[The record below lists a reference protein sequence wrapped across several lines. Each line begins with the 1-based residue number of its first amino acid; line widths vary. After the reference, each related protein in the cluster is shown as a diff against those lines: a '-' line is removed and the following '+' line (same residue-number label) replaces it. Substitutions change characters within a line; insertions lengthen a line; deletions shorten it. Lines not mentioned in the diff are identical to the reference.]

1 MMIGESLIVLFMF
14 AYQILMNIEMSNP
27 RAGIP
32 AFEKENVAE
41 ISAREKKMWR
51 RFRQKK
57 KKMSLGLQQKKK
69 NVWLRLQQKK
79 KKRAGIPT
87 KEKGLQ
93 IW

>member
-14 AYQILMNIEMSNP
+14 AYQFLMNIEMSNP

-41 ISAREKKMWR
+41 ISAQEKE
-51 RFRQKK
+51 
-57 KKMSLGLQQKKK
+57 
-69 NVWLRLQQKK
+69 NVAETL
-79 KKRAGIPT
+79 A
-87 KEKGLQ
+87 KEKEKGWDSSKFMGLQ